1 MWSFQCSVLMM
12 KMHFSTEYWNVI
24 CNLLSLLNQ
33 SAPWGWNISTVI
45 SNNYA
50 CDVTSHFTEVFKIMF
65 FSLETSRNIMELHF
79 CFSTFSNL
87 STSPTFIN
95 ISFTNLFGE
104 KEKRAIRRQRKHLLL
119 TFPSLLNFQFDK
131 TWKIFY
137 NPERPTKS
145 FAVRKWEN
153 KTENL

>member
-1 MWSFQCSVLMM
+1 MQMWSFQCSVLMM

-79 CFSTFSNL
+79 CFSTFSNI

-95 ISFTNLFGE
+95 ISSTNLFGE

-119 TFPSLLNFQFDK
+119 TFPFYLIFNLIKHEKYFIILSVLQNLLQ
-131 TWKIFY
+131 
-137 NPERPTKS
+137 
-145 FAVRKWEN
+145 
-153 KTENL
+153 

>member
-12 KMHFSTEYWNVI
+12 KMHFSGEYWNVI
-24 CNLLSLLNQ
+24 CNLLSLPIC
-33 SAPWGWNISTVI
+33 SAPWGWNILTVI
-45 SNNYA
+45 SNNY
-50 CDVTSHFTEVFKIMF
+50 DFTSHFTEVFKIMLT
-65 FSLETSRNIMELHF
+65 SLETSRNIMKLHF

-119 TFPSLLNFQFDK
+119 TFPFLLNFQFDK